1 MGVGVA
7 VGVFSGVAVCVGV
20 GLTVTGIVG
29 VKVLV
34 AVAELVAVAVA
45 VRDAVAVA
53 VLVEV
58 AVLVRVAVFVAV
70 AVAVAVL
77 VEVFVDVRVAV
88 RVAVEV
94 AVEVGG
100 IIPSRAARARS
111 SWMRGLVTVP
121 PGRVSG
127 IETPVD
133 VSAARIWSIVAPGA
147 AERSRAKAPA
157 TCGDAIDVPSQVSNP
172 PPGTDELAEEP
183 GAKSVKKEATFEK
196 GEMTFESIAEPTL
209 TEEEMQAG
217 AASAFV

>member
-1 MGVGVA
+1 M
-7 VGVFSGVAVCVGV
+7 
-20 GLTVTGIVG
+20 
-29 VKVLV
+29 V

-53 VLVEV
+53 V
-58 AVLVRVAVFVAV
+58 FVAV
-70 AVAVAVL
+70 AVAVAVR

-157 TCGDAIDVPSQVSNP
+157 TCGDAIDVPFHVTNP
-172 PPGTDELAEEP
+172 PPGTDELTEEP
-183 GAKSVKKEATFEK
+183 GAKSVRKEATLEK
-196 GEMTFESIAEPTL
+196 DETRFESVAEPTL

-217 AASAFV
+217 AAIAFV

>member
-1 MGVGVA
+1 MGVWVA
-7 VGVFSGVAVCVGV
+7 VWVIAGVGVGV
-20 GLTVTGIVG
+20 GLAVTGIVG

-53 VLVEV
+53 VLV
-58 AVLVRVAVFVAV
+58 RVAVFDAV
-70 AVAVAVL
+70 AVAVAVR

-111 SWMRGLVTVP
+111 SWMRGFVTVP
-121 PGRVSG
+121 PLRVSV
-127 IETPVD
+127 IKTPVD

-157 TCGDAIDVPSQVSNP
+157 TCGDAIDVPFHVTNP
-172 PPGTDELAEEP
+172 PPGTDELTEEP

-217 AASAFV
+217 AASALV

>member
-7 VGVFSGVAVCVGV
+7 VWVIAGVGVGV
-20 GLTVTGIVG
+20 GLAVTGIVG

-34 AVAELVAVAVA
+34 AVAEFVAVAVA
-45 VRDAVAVA
+45 VFVG
-53 VLVEV
+53 V
-58 AVLVRVAVFVAV
+58 AVLVRVAVFDAV
-70 AVAVAVL
+70 AVAVAFR

-121 PGRVSG
+121 PGRVSV
-127 IETPVD
+127 IEPPVD

-157 TCGDAIDVPSQVSNP
+157 TWGDGIVVPSQVSHT

-196 GEMTFESIAEPTL
+196 G
-209 TEEEMQAG
+209 
-217 AASAFV
+217 